1 MDFNSKRENKN
12 ENKKENNHKNGTQY
26 TITTRI
32 LNAIHIAILFVPVF
46 IFLLPRRI
54 INKYFKRYLKG
65 ILLFYILIPLHWP
78 FFNDA
83 CLFTKISMDLG
94 DYSEAK
100 TTSQF
105 SEENMMWLYE
115 PVMRFFGWKFNSNG
129 MNKVVTLH
137 SIINILLVLSLL

>member
-1 MDFNSKRENKN
+1 MDFNSKRENEN
-12 ENKKENNHKNGTQY
+12 ENKNKNTDY

-32 LNAIHIAILFVPVF
+32 LNALHIAILFVPV
-46 IFLLPRRI
+46 ILFLLPRRF
-54 INKYFKRYLKG
+54 INKYFKKYLKW

-78 FFNDA
+78 FFDDA

-94 DYSEAK
+94 DYSQAK

-105 SEENMMWLYE
+105 SEENMMWLYG
-115 PVMRFFGWKFNSNG
+115 PIMRLFGWKFDSNG